1 MDAGAGNAGIRAGPG
16 RGRKG
21 GRRRRLRGSIV
32 ALRAA
37 RPLLRGALPR
47 LGSLGGAARAPRGS
61 QLCSRRTAEGRGGR
75 ALVERHRGGKWQ
87 SSECRAMNGL
97 S

>member
-1 MDAGAGNAGIRAGPG
+1 M
-16 RGRKG
+16 
-21 GRRRRLRGSIV
+21 RGSV
-32 ALRAA
+32 GALRAA

-47 LGSLGGAARAPRGS
+47 LGSLGGAARAPQGS
-61 QLCSRRTAEGRGGR
+61 QLSSRRTARGGR